1 MAELCSR
8 CRAAVPPGSS
18 QCPNCGT
25 SLPRSPKP
33 VDQLL
38 EALDDLSRTADA
50 AFAEEEVRVVD
61 EALGELEAAQNG
73 LPNVPPR
80 HADLRSFVKR
90 LEISGPAQ
98 THGRLGA
105 FPPRNP
111 YASPLVVLGVLL
123 AATGLFLVPSSPQGG
138 FSAIVTGLALTV
150 VGSVFYSS
158 RPAPQ

>member
-1 MAELCSR
+1 MAEPCPR
-8 CRAAVPPGSS
+8 CHAAAPPGASE
-18 QCPNCGT
+18 CPNCGA
-25 SLPRSPKP
+25 SFPRPPKP

-38 EALDDLSRTADA
+38 EALDDLSRTVDA

-73 LPNVPPR
+73 LADVAPR
-80 HADLRSFVKR
+80 HADLRAFVKR
-90 LEISGPAQ
+90 LEISGTAL
-98 THGRLGA
+98 THGRIGA
-105 FPPRNP
+105 LPPRNP

-150 VGSVFYSS
+150 VGSVFYGS